1 MCHVSTNGI
10 HIVTNHA
17 VHFFYY
23 GFGFLALSFFW
34 WTPDTAWL
42 VPTYALWQLGCFTF
56 FRFYA
61 LPGYPEPW
69 NIYKL
74 YRLDSSGAWKLGSTP
89 GTKSE
94 LGGYPLTSMHAWA
107 LPFPMYE
114 IFNTHLSSGCAQ
126 GIVVALIT
134 CNAMESMNLAPKIS
148 VQSLAASI
156 GGAVVFAL
164 IVELLPGSEAEL
176 HHSVLTRSCPTLTR
190 MFAAACGAGM
200 LPMQL
205 NWQKHDPTVPVVIQI
220 VGFSALGISLVA
232 TYLAG
237 VVALCSHTRGGDAD
251 KTTAQAAWEAGGGAA
266 LRAARDN
273 PAT

>member
-1 MCHVSTNGI
+1 MEGWDGYSILMLLSLCEQSVESCFAFSLHALNRARSSRRRLARRRAFITPSHYSTIMNS
-10 HIVTNHA
+10 
-17 VHFFYY
+17 Y
-23 GFGFLALSFFW
+23 GMIAGPGVRRASRTGHETMHTLVVRPPPLA
-34 WTPDTAWL
+34 
-42 VPTYALWQLGCFTF
+42 G
-56 FRFYA
+56 
-61 LPGYPEPW
+61 
-69 NIYKL
+69 
-74 YRLDSSGAWKLGSTP
+74 
-89 GTKSE
+89 
-94 LGGYPLTSMHAWA
+94 
-107 LPFPMYE
+107 
-114 IFNTHLSSGCAQ
+114 
-126 GIVVALIT
+126 
-134 CNAMESMNLAPKIS
+134 
-148 VQSLAASI
+148 
-156 GGAVVFAL
+156 
-164 IVELLPGSEAEL
+164 LPGSEAEL
-176 HHSVLTRSCPTLTR
+176 HLSVLTRSCPTLTR